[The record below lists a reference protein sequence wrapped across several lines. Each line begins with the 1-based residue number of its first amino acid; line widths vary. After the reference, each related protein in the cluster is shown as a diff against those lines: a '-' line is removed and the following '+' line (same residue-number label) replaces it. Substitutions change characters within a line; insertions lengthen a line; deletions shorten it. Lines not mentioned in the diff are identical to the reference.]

1 MSMYIP
7 SFAIIHAKESNRD
20 HLKSADVLAGVYV
33 YSSDCFS
40 SLGDLQVLIPTVR
53 RICDFSE
60 PLWIIQSRY
69 FANLHPGPE
78 GLGPQVNVPE
88 HLKSF
93 FDSPSIATLTGEKSA
108 ALLLEKLLEVDVTLK
123 SKLACGS

>member
-53 RICDFSE
+53 IPGGKLPKMPFSRRLETPRGTGMYPVKQTIRLSLIIHTEGASQPQRFRSRI
-60 PLWIIQSRY
+60 
-69 FANLHPGPE
+69 
-78 GLGPQVNVPE
+78 
-88 HLKSF
+88 
-93 FDSPSIATLTGEKSA
+93 PS
-108 ALLLEKLLEVDVTLK
+108 
-123 SKLACGS
+123 